1 MFVSSALWA
10 NVERFCEFCVFFV
23 ILIGLASAVDLAR
36 EVAVGNFDGRNTR
49 TQPSVRE
56 AEFERHVREVPAV
69 MGTAPRFVLDVADQI
84 PPDGLESRVRRVGEI
99 VEESGRY
106 R

>member
-1 MFVSSALWA
+1 
-10 NVERFCEFCVFFV
+10 
-23 ILIGLASAVDLAR
+23 
-36 EVAVGNFDGRNTR
+36 
-49 TQPSVRE
+49 
-56 AEFERHVREVPAV
+56 